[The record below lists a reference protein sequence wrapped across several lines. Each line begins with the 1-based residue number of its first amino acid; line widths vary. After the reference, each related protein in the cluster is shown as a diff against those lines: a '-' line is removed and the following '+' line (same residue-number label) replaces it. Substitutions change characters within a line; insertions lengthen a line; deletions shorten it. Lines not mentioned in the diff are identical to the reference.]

1 MKTIK
6 NFFTALD
13 IFGVTY
19 GFRYK
24 DKEKFQTAVGGFFVL
39 LFFALVLGMGIY
51 YFIPFINRKNYTIV
65 YYTMNLAATE
75 EVNLFAS
82 ESNFAVGLT
91 CENNDKEYRKI
102 NELFYLKSR
111 YVLYIKSRD
120 GTYRK
125 DATNL
130 DTHKCTYDDF
140 YNKYN
145 KNMDYLGVSN
155 FDCVKDKDV
164 SIQGIFSDQVFS
176 YYEFS
181 VVTYNQSEELIK
193 EAERFLFHNDCKLQ
207 FVYTDIIIDLDNY
220 EKPET
225 QYLSEIFIQ
234 LNPTLF
240 IKRNIYFMNQYFT
253 NDDYLMFNFEEGDE
267 AAEIKPLYSRYEEY
281 ALYKGLDRI
290 SNQPE
295 EFDYF
300 TKIYIRAELKRTIIK
315 RKYQKFMEFY
325 ADASSL
331 LVAIYEILVIIFNYI
346 DTFYA
351 HHSLAQ
357 IIFFFKELENED
369 TFNVNN
375 KKSKIQEILYV
386 TDLPNKNEE
395 DSIEFDSKGSK
406 VNKFFSP
413 SNKDSERVNV
423 LENNKENQEENQKD
437 IKIYNRKKNQVESK
451 LGKNP
456 SYLKGNEIEDK
467 NEMEKTKTNS
477 KMKSQKNSNDNSN
490 TNSNRLVNYLREKDN
505 ILNND
510 ENMGRRASHLRSS
523 KNEDAMMNFRYKSK
537 NRDEY
542 SESQGT
548 NMEEGSSESGY
559 ERMKNIK
566 ATNSFNIFEIII
578 TEFFKC
584 CMSRSM
590 RIKYE
595 ANDKA
600 NNILFKKMDIISYVR
615 NMIIFDI
622 NNQLTLDNSRRTVMN
637 FICRPVISVQKNS
650 QYQFDEFYRNYKEKD
665 FKKFSE
671 EIQEMAQK
679 PTKNKRENKL
689 VDVTNEH
696 MRDFV

>member
-145 KNMDYLGVSN
+145 SNMDYLGVSN

-467 NEMEKTKTNS
+467 NEIEKTKTNS

-637 FICRPVISVQKNS
+637 FICRPVISVKKNS

>member
-39 LFFALVLGMGIY
+39 LFFALVIGMGIY

-82 ESNFAVGLT
+82 ESNFAVGLN

-102 NELFYLKSR
+102 NEIFNLKSR

-120 GTYRK
+120 GTYHK

-145 KNMDYLGVSN
+145 SNMDYLGVSN

-225 QYLSEIFIQ
+225 QYLNEIFIQ

-290 SNQPE
+290 SSQPE

-369 TFNVNN
+369 SFNVNK

-467 NEMEKTKTNS
+467 NEIEKTKTNS

-637 FICRPVISVQKNS
+637 FICRPVISVKKNS

-679 PTKNKRENKL
+679 PTKNGRENKL

>member
-225 QYLSEIFIQ
+225 QYLNELFIQ

-290 SNQPE
+290 SNQPD

-369 TFNVNN
+369 SFNVNK

-467 NEMEKTKTNS
+467 NEIEKTKTNS

-584 CMSRSM
+584 CMSRNM

-637 FICRPVISVQKNS
+637 FICRPVISVKKNS

-679 PTKNKRENKL
+679 PSKNGRENKL

>member
-145 KNMDYLGVSN
+145 SNMDYLGVSN

>member
-559 ERMKNIK
+559 ERRKNIK

-650 QYQFDEFYRNYKEKD
+650 QYQFDEFYRNYQEKD